1 LKIHSI
7 FHTQYLALS
16 SNQEVHLADLQ
27 DQNLQEL
34 VAIAR
39 SIGWGTADILLEMQ
53 HVELGVQDAGDGPV
67 TKADVAANRY
77 ILDNLQ
83 AALGTE
89 DFGYLSEEN
98 YKTQTDGRSTKPW
111 IWVIDPLD
119 GTRDFIQGTEE
130 FAVHIAL
137 VQVDRPVLAVVA
149 RPAAQILYF
158 ATLHGGTFAEKRDG
172 SITPVKVSQRNQLED
187 LPLVA
192 SGSHR
197 DERFNQLLRQFPCQK
212 QRSVGSVG
220 GKVATIL
227 EQTADVYISL
237 SGKSAPKDWDL
248 AAPELVLTEAGGQFT
263 YFDGTLLKYNQ
274 EDVSKWGG
282 LLASNGL
289 RHKELCMAATEILAN
304 IGS

>member
-1 LKIHSI
+1 M
-7 FHTQYLALS
+7 
-16 SNQEVHLADLQ
+16 ADLQ
-27 DQNLQEL
+27 DQDLQEL

-53 HVELGVQDAGDGPV
+53 DVELGVQDAGDGPV
-67 TKADVAANRY
+67 TRADVAANRY

-98 YKTQTDGRSTKPW
+98 YKTQTDERSTKPW

-119 GTRDFIQGTEE
+119 GTRDFIKKTGE

-137 VQVDRPVLAVVA
+137 VQIDRPVLAVVA
-149 RPAAQILYF
+149 CPAVQTLYF

-172 SITPVKVSQRNQLED
+172 TITPVRVSQRNRPED
-187 LPLVA
+187 LFLVA

-197 DERFNQLLRQFPCQK
+197 DERFSQLLQRFPCQK
-212 QRSVGSVG
+212 QRAVGSVG

-227 EQTADVYISL
+227 EQTADVYLSL

-248 AAPELVLTEAGGQFT
+248 AAPELILTEAGGQFT

-274 EDVSKWGG
+274 KDVSKWGG
-282 LLASNGL
+282 LIASNGL
-289 RHKELCMAATEILAN
+289 CHKELCLAATEILAD
-304 IGS
+304 IDS